1 MLHAV
6 SKYVRLGPRG
16 PLEGSLVVKFWEL
29 PVSAG
34 LPGLGPEKWDL
45 TEISNTFHPLK
56 AGA

>member
-45 TEISNTFHPLK
+45 TEIRNTFHPL
-56 AGA
+56 